1 MIEFLVRRAL
11 ISAVTLL
18 LISVIVFTGVRMIPG
33 DPARVLGG
41 TDADAAG
48 LEEIREKYG
57 LNDPIPVQYLRWLA
71 LAARGD
77 LGESIRTRTSVAWT
91 IAIKAPITLELACLS
106 LLVAVT
112 IAIPIG
118 VVAAVRR
125 NTAWDVL
132 ASSVSLCG
140 VSIPNFWL
148 GIMLIL
154 LVSVRFGWLPASGFV
169 PLGEDLVGNLK
180 RMVMPSLVL
189 GSGLAAVRRNTAW
202 DVLASSVSLCGVSI
216 PNFWLGIMLILLV
229 SVRLGW
235 LPASGFVPL
244 GEDLVGNLKRM
255 LMPALV
261 LGSGLAAALMRQ
273 TRNAMIE
280 VLSTDYV
287 RTARAKGLAQPA
299 VIIRHALRNGLI
311 PVVTILGLQMGALM
325 SGAVVTESIFVLPG
339 FGRLIVEA
347 VFTRDYPVVQGVVLL
362 TASSYV
368 LINLLVDV
376 SYTVLNPRIRIRS
389 TADGG

>member
-1 MIEFLVRRAL
+1 VIEFLVRRAF

-18 LISVIVFTGVRMIPG
+18 LITVIVFTGVRMIPG
-33 DPARVLGG
+33 DPARVLAG
-41 TDADAAG
+41 TDADASG

-57 LNDPIPVQYLRWLA
+57 LKDPIPVQYLRWLSLA
-71 LAARGD
+71 LRGD

-91 IAIKAPITLELACLS
+91 VAIKAPITLELACLS
-106 LLVAVT
+106 LLVAVS

-118 VVAAVRR
+118 VV
-125 NTAWDVL
+125 
-132 ASSVSLCG
+132 
-140 VSIPNFWL
+140 
-148 GIMLIL
+148 
-154 LVSVRFGWLPASGFV
+154 
-169 PLGEDLVGNLK
+169 
-180 RMVMPSLVL
+180 
-189 GSGLAAVRRNTAW
+189 AAVRRNTAW

-244 GEDLVGNLKRM
+244 AEDFTGNLKRM

-299 VIIRHALRNGLI
+299 VVVRHALRNGLI

-325 SGAVVTESIFVLPG
+325 SGAVVTEQIFVIPG

-362 TASSYV
+362 TAAAYV

-376 SYTVLNPRIRIRS
+376 SYTVLNPRIRIRGG
-389 TADGG
+389 TADAG

>member
-1 MIEFLVRRAL
+1 VIEFIVRRAF

-18 LISVIVFTGVRMIPG
+18 LISLIVFTGVRMIPG
-33 DPARVLGG
+33 DPARVLAG

-48 LEEIREKYG
+48 VEEIREKYG
-57 LNDPIPVQYLRWLA
+57 LDAPLPLQYARWLG
-71 LAARGD
+71 LAVRGD
-77 LGESIRTRTSVAWT
+77 LGESIRTRTSVAWMVAT
-91 IAIKAPITLELACLS
+91 KLPITIELACLS
-106 LLVAVT
+106 LLVAIA
-112 IAIPIG
+112 IAIPAG

-125 NTAWDVL
+125 NTVWDVL
-132 ASSVSLCG
+132 ASG
-140 VSIPNFWL
+140 
-148 GIMLIL
+148 
-154 LVSVRFGWLPASGFV
+154 
-169 PLGEDLVGNLK
+169 
-180 RMVMPSLVL
+180 
-189 GSGLAAVRRNTAW
+189 
-202 DVLASSVSLCGVSI
+202 VSLCGVSI

-235 LPASGFVPL
+235 LPASGFVPI
-244 GEDLVGNLKRM
+244 GEDPVGNLKRM

-261 LGSGLAAALMRQ
+261 LGTGLAAVLMRQ

-280 VLSTDYV
+280 VLSADYV
-287 RTARAKGLAQPA
+287 RTARAKGLAQRA
-299 VIIRHALRNGLI
+299 VVMRHALRNGLI

-325 SGAVVTESIFVLPG
+325 GGAVVTEQIFVLPG

-376 SYTVLNPRIRIRS
+376 SYTVLNPRIRIRGA
-389 TADGG
+389 ADGG

>member
-1 MIEFLVRRAL
+1 MIEFLVRRAF

-18 LISVIVFTGVRMIPG
+18 IISLIVFTGVRLIPG

-41 TDADAAG
+41 TDADPAG

-57 LNDPIPVQYLRWLA
+57 LKDPIPVQYLRWLA
-71 LAARGD
+71 LALRGD

-91 IAIKAPITLELACLS
+91 IAIKAPITLELAALS
-106 LLVAVT
+106 LLVAIG
-112 IAIPIG
+112 IAIPAG
-118 VVAAVRR
+118 VLAAVRR
-125 NTAWDVL
+125 NTVWDVL

-140 VSIPNFWL
+140 VSVPNFWL

-169 PLGEDLVGNLK
+169 PLAED
-180 RMVMPSLVL
+180 VL
-189 GSGLAAVRRNTAW
+189 GNV
-202 DVLASSVSLCGVSI
+202 
-216 PNFWLGIMLILLV
+216 
-229 SVRLGW
+229 
-235 LPASGFVPL
+235 
-244 GEDLVGNLKRM
+244 KRM

-261 LGSGLAAALMRQ
+261 LGTGLAAVLMRQ

-280 VLSTDYV
+280 VLSADYV
-287 RTARAKGLAQPA
+287 RTARAKGLAQRA
-299 VIIRHALRNGLI
+299 VVVRHALRNGLI

-325 SGAVVTESIFVLPG
+325 GGAVVTEQIFVLPG

-347 VFTRDYPVVQGVVLL
+347 VFTRDYPVVQGVVLI

-376 SYTVLNPRIRIRS
+376 SYSVLNPRIRIRGA
-389 TADGG
+389 ADGG

>member
-1 MIEFLVRRAL
+1 VLEFLVRRAF

-18 LISVIVFTGVRMIPG
+18 LISLIVFAGVRMIPG
-33 DPARVLGG
+33 DPARVMAG

-57 LNDPIPVQYLRWLA
+57 LNAPLPLQYLRWIGLA
-71 LAARGD
+71 VRGD
-77 LGESIRTRTSVAWT
+77 LGESIRTRQSVAGT
-91 IAIKAPITLELACLS
+91 VAIKLPITLELACLS
-106 LLVAVT
+106 LLVAIT
-112 IAIPIG
+112 IAIPAG
-118 VVAAVRR
+118 V
-125 NTAWDVL
+125 
-132 ASSVSLCG
+132 
-140 VSIPNFWL
+140 
-148 GIMLIL
+148 
-154 LVSVRFGWLPASGFV
+154 
-169 PLGEDLVGNLK
+169 
-180 RMVMPSLVL
+180 
-189 GSGLAAVRRNTAW
+189 LAAVRRNTPW
-202 DVLASSVSLCGVSI
+202 DVLASGVSLCGVSV

-244 GEDLVGNLKRM
+244 AEDPVANVKRM

-261 LGSGLAAALMRQ
+261 LGSGLAAVLMRQ

-280 VLSTDYV
+280 VLSADYV
-287 RTARAKGLAQPA
+287 RTARAKGLAQAA
-299 VIIRHALRNGLI
+299 VVVRHALRNGLI

-325 SGAVVTESIFVLPG
+325 SGAVVTEQIFVLPG

-347 VFTRDYPVVQGVVLL
+347 VFTRDYPLVQGVVLI

-376 SYTVLNPRIRIRS
+376 SYTVLNPRIRIRGA
-389 TADGG
+389 ADAG